1 MPLTPGQT
9 TNELMAWGFRAIIAL
24 ATLIGLPVAGALLS
38 RVISTIDGIAAES
51 QTHTIQLNTVG
62 TKLDFLTGI
71 SNDHEI
77 RLRQLERRP
86 DGR

>member
-9 TNELMAWGFRAIIAL
+9 TNELMAWSFRAIIAF
-24 ATLIGLPVAGALLS
+24 ATLIGLPIAGALLS
-38 RVISTIDGIAAES
+38 RVVSTVDGIAYES

-71 SNDHEI
+71 SNDHET